1 MEMAFESSLKRW
13 VGLGNVNKWEHIS
26 RTLFDIN
33 CGNVFVDLSLKVKEI
48 KAKINQRDLIKLKS
62 FCTAKETINKMKRLN
77 GRKY

>member
-13 VGLGNVNKWEHIS
+13 VGLGNVNNWEHIS